1 MQAITCSTAE
11 GDKMTAQMT
20 VIITGAASGIGK
32 SIAMLFHGRG
42 ANVFCVD
49 VNPESLAQQ
58 GTRWKYKE

>member
-1 MQAITCSTAE
+1 
-11 GDKMTAQMT
+11 MTAQMT
-20 VIITGAASGIGK
+20 LIITGAASGIGK